1 MLIVRKYKNCNFVV
15 IFTLFAL
22 MKLISL
28 IGLLCISTIAFS
40 QNEGSRIVRAIVLDG
55 DTIANITLDEVEV
68 LLLKYPKSKRG
79 KKRLSR
85 YVRNVKKVLPYAKL
99 AGQKL
104 NEYERILKNAQ
115 NDKQRRKIMKQ
126 AEKEINEEYG
136 GQLKDLTFSQGL
148 ILIKLIDRE
157 TGNTSYALVQELRGK
172 FTAFFYQTFARLWGY
187 NLKSTYDP
195 EGDDRQLEVIVRL
208 IELGKL

>member
-1 MLIVRKYKNCNFVV
+1 
-15 IFTLFAL
+15 
-22 MKLISL
+22 MKLLCL
-28 IGLLCISTIAFS
+28 IGLLCISSIAFS

-68 LLLKYPKSKRG
+68 LLLRYPKSKRG

-104 NEYERILKNAQ
+104 NEYEQILKNAE

-126 AEKEINEEYG
+126 AEKEISDEYG

-172 FTAFFYQTFARLWGY
+172 FTAFFYQAFARLWGY

-195 EGDDRQLEVIVRL
+195 EGEDRQLEVIVRL

>member
-1 MLIVRKYKNCNFVV
+1 MKWYLI
-15 IFTLFAL
+15 IILL
-22 MKLISL
+22 LISY
-28 IGLLCISTIAFS
+28 IGFS
-40 QNEGSRIVRAIVLDG
+40 QETERKVVNAIVING
-55 DTIANITLDEVEV
+55 DTIPDVTLDEVEV

-79 KKRLSR
+79 KRRLTR
-85 YVRNVKKVLPYAKL
+85 YVKNVKKVLPYAKL
-99 AGQKL
+99 AGAKL
-104 NEYERILKNAQ
+104 REYEVILKNAD

-136 GQLKDLTFSQGL
+136 DKLKDLTFSQGF

-157 TGNTSYALVQELRGK
+157 TGNSSYELVQELRGK

-187 NLKSTYDP
+187 NLKVKYDP
-195 EGDDRQLEVIVRL
+195 NGEDRQLEVIVRL

>member
-1 MLIVRKYKNCNFVV
+1 MKW
-15 IFTLFAL
+15 LFI
-22 MKLISL
+22 ISL
-28 IGLLCISTIAFS
+28 FYISTSVYS
-40 QNEGSRIVRAIVLDG
+40 QEGKGRIVKAIVLDG
-55 DTIANITLDEVEV
+55 DTIADITLDEVEV

-79 KKRLSR
+79 KRRLSR
-85 YVRNVKKVLPYAKL
+85 YVKNVKKVLPYAKL

-104 NEYERILKNAQ
+104 KEYEQILKDAE

-136 GQLKDLTFSQGL
+136 GQLKDLTFSQGYL
-148 ILIKLIDRE
+148 LIKLIDRE

-187 NLKSTYDP
+187 NLKTSYDP
-195 EGDDRQLEVIVRL
+195 EGEDRQLEVIVRL

>member
-1 MLIVRKYKNCNFVV
+1 MKWYLIV
-15 IFTLFAL
+15 ILL
-22 MKLISL
+22 LLSHIS
-28 IGLLCISTIAFS
+28 FS
-40 QNEGSRIVRAIVLDG
+40 QETDRKIVNAIVING
-55 DTIANITLDEVEV
+55 DTIPDITLDEVEV

-79 KKRLSR
+79 KRRLTR
-85 YVRNVKKVLPYAKL
+85 YVKNVKKVLPYAKL
-99 AGQKL
+99 AGAKL
-104 NEYERILKNAQ
+104 REYEVILKNTD

-136 GQLKDLTFSQGL
+136 DKLKDLTFSQGF

-157 TGNTSYALVQELRGK
+157 TGNSSYELVQELRGK

-187 NLKSTYDP
+187 NLKVKYDP
-195 EGDDRQLEVIVRL
+195 DGEDRQLEVIVRL